1 MFNQA
6 LLARKAWR
14 LLTNPDSLCARVL
27 KAKYYPNGR
36 LEDTVFSG
44 NASSTWTAIAYG
56 LELLKKGL
64 IWHIGNGQSIRIW
77 RDQWIPRPVSYKP
90 VSAKRRCRL
99 RFVSELI
106 DQHGEW
112 KEDLLNQYFIPMDVV
127 EILKFKPS
135 PRLLPDHLAWAPQKH
150 GLFTVRSAY
159 GLAMNESSRS
169 STQVVQF
176 LMEIGKSGT
185 LFGRVMLHQ
194 KFNILLGVLSQTRS
208 QPGGINI
215 SEHWK

>member
-1 MFNQA
+1 MILPSWLGIPNFYWGAKDGKRKNHWRSWEKLQRPKLQGGLGFQDFRMFNQA

-127 EILKFKPS
+127 EILKSKPS
-135 PRLLPDHLAWAPQKH
+135 PRMLPDHLAWAPLKH
-150 GLFTVRSAY
+150 GFFHCSECVW
-159 GLAMNESSRS
+159 SSY
-169 STQVVQF
+169 
-176 LMEIGKSGT
+176 E
-185 LFGRVMLHQ
+185 
-194 KFNILLGVLSQTRS
+194 
-208 QPGGINI
+208 
-215 SEHWK
+215 